1 MGRKREEAASF
12 RAQRSHPAGG
22 WVLVLGWIPN
32 SVLIRH
38 ALSAARAGAGRERKA
53 RVVGSR
59 ECQTLDVYPISFM
72 AQGQHT
78 PPTN

>member
-1 MGRKREEAASF
+1 MSF

-38 ALSAARAGAGRERKA
+38 SALSTVRAGAGRGRRA

-59 ECQTLDVYPISFM
+59 ERQTRGRLPQFIDGPGT
-72 AQGQHT
+72 AR
-78 PPTN
+78 PTH